1 MFLSTICE
9 ALQFRTKT
17 SKVTNIL
24 KGFEFILMFLA
35 AFAFFNSVIPSLF
48 NEKPSIEQKPVDKY
62 FLQPHRVAIL
72 GDDIIVK
79 EDKVA
84 AGAPK
89 KEKSNISSD
98 SKSANKATKNI
109 EKNPK

>member
-17 SKVTNIL
+17 SKVINIV

-48 NEKPSIEQKPVDKY
+48 NEQPSIKQKPVDKY
-62 FLQPHRVAIL
+62 FMQPHRLSIL
-72 GDDIIVK
+72 GDDMTAKEVK
-79 EDKVA
+79 SAAVA
-84 AGAPK
+84 SK
-89 KEKSNISSD
+89 KEKIDIPLD
-98 SKSANKATKNI
+98 SKSANKAIKNI
-109 EKNPK
+109 EKNLK

>member
-17 SKVTNIL
+17 SKVINIV

-48 NEKPSIEQKPVDKY
+48 NEQPSIKQKPVDKY
-62 FLQPHRVAIL
+62 FTQPHRLSIL
-72 GDDIIVK
+72 GDDVTAKDVK
-79 EDKVA
+79 VVA
-84 AGAPK
+84 VAPK
-89 KEKSNISSD
+89 KEKIDIPLD
-98 SKSANKATKNI
+98 SKSANKAIKNI
-109 EKNPK
+109 EKNLK